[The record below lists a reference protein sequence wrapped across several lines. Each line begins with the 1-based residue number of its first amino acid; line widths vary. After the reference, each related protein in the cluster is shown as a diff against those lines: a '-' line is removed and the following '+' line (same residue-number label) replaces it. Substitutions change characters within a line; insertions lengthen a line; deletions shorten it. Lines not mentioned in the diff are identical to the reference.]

1 MLIIKIEFIKGSETF
16 INTLFSS
23 DYEVFGAFFYGK
35 KEMAKVSPGTV
46 KNRLKSLQI
55 EYYSSHR
62 LSKMSIH
69 SLNSVNE
76 IKERENEICV
86 VSQIYVDDEFI
97 AYYPYVW

>member
-1 MLIIKIEFIKGSETF
+1 
-16 INTLFSS
+16 
-23 DYEVFGAFFYGK
+23 
-35 KEMAKVSPGTV
+35 MAKVSPGTV

-76 IKERENEICV
+76 IKERENEI
-86 VSQIYVDDEFI
+86 
-97 AYYPYVW
+97 